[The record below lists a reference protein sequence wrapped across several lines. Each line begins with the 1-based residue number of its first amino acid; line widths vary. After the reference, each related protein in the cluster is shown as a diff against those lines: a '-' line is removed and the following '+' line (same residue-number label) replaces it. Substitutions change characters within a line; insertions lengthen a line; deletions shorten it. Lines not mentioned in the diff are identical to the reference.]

1 MIMQNFYGG
10 SDGGNF
16 YPVYNQNNITIG
28 YTDGCPL
35 TFSFKKE
42 GNAANKIQQI
52 PSNKE

>member
-16 YPVYNQNNITIG
+16 YPVHNQCGVNIG

-35 TFSFKKE
+35 TFSFNKE
-42 GNAANKIQQI
+42 DDAANKIQQI
-52 PSNKE
+52 PSDKE

>member
-1 MIMQNFYGG
+1 MQNFYGG

-16 YPVYNQNNITIG
+16 YPVYDQNNVTIG

-42 GNAANKIQQI
+42 DDAANKIQQI

>member
-1 MIMQNFYGG
+1 MQNFYGG

-16 YPVYNQNNITIG
+16 YPVHNQYGVNIG

-42 GNAANKIQQI
+42 DDAVNKIQQI